1 MDTSNS
7 MDDDN
12 NIIPNITDSNGSIM
26 MITTTTNPILS
37 TELNNNLNTDTV
49 IMNSNVQSDNNVTS
63 NQTFILP
70 IDLSASALNN
80 NENRLRWID
89 SGRHQGF
96 PPYMPPVAGIPSG
109 FRNPLITSSTTT
121 TTKTMAPISS
131 SFPAMITTTEASIEQ
146 LNYNNIPNQN
156 FLMTS
161 SDSSSSSSN
170 SMTFGSI
177 DDDFPYSTPMTS
189 VGRLNITR
197 VERMFF
203 FCYFI
208 LKIFTQFM
216 CI

>member
-1 MDTSNS
+1 M
-7 MDDDN
+7 
-12 NIIPNITDSNGSIM
+12 
-26 MITTTTNPILS
+26 
-37 TELNNNLNTDTV
+37 
-49 IMNSNVQSDNNVTS
+49 
-63 NQTFILP
+63 F
-70 IDLSASALNN
+70 DLSASALNN

-203 FCYFI
+203 FRF
-208 LKIFTQFM
+208 LF
-216 CI
+216 